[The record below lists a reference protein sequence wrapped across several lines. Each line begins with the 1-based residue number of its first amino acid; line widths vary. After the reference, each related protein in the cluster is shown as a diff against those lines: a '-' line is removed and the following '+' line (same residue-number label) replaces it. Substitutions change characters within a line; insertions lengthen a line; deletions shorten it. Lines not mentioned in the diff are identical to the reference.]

1 MTPRKSEW
9 MELAESDGST
19 RDVRKINKRLTFGT
33 FAAVSAIIIGGA
45 LFANAHDEPL
55 ANAEVAV
62 SSPTVSSP
70 ATTSTPSSA
79 PTVKNPTPKAS
90 ASKIQVPAI
99 ASLPQGGDDDGE
111 EHEGRGGG
119 HDRGEHHD
127 DEEDDD

>member
-1 MTPRKSEW
+1 

>member
-79 PTVKNPTPKAS
+79 PAVKNPTPKAS
-90 ASKIQVPAI
+90 VSKIQVPAI
-99 ASLPQGGDDDGE
+99 ASMPQGRDDDGE
-111 EHEGRGGG
+111 EHEGRGRG
-119 HDRGEHHD
+119 HDHGDHD

>member
-1 MTPRKSEW
+1 

-79 PTVKNPTPKAS
+79 PAVKSPTPKAS
-90 ASKIQVPAI
+90 ASKLQVPAI
-99 ASLPQGGDDDGE
+99 ASLPQGGKGE
-111 EHEGRGGG
+111 RQDHEGRDG
-119 HDRGEHHD
+119 RGEHRDNEEND
-127 DEEDDD
+127 D